1 MKTAVCRID
10 LGYTRIAGYVLYDS
24 KSLEFEETTPRE
36 VEKLVRKNQVN
47 GLTFNADGDIVP
59 DIMDWNLGNMKIR
72 SGVGNYRNFN
82 TDDPRGDTIYS
93 VTKAFEVDGIGQIYE
108 VVNNRCARKLYT
120 KKQLIALCQ
129 MAWVGGVLITDDDEV
144 ALCEGVIVE
153 DKNNMVAFELGD
165 KVYTKEQL
173 IGAINAEETQA
184 DGGDAASD
192 TGGGMEE
199 LLTNLGLGE
208 SINAQNGTQPFE
220 GDKLPFENN
229 EGFGEGNEPD
239 EVSQAQE
246 VQAAED
252 VPEVQPDADSTQGDA
267 QAEQVGTEDHQ
278 EIDVPTSD
286 AEMIS
291 EGNNESAAEEN
302 SEADENGGM
311 TSSENGENEAE
322 IEGEQEENFKTYS
335 KSSRNRSSRRKK

>member
-1 MKTAVCRID
+1 
-10 LGYTRIAGYVLYDS
+10 
-24 KSLEFEETTPRE
+24 
-36 VEKLVRKNQVN
+36 
-47 GLTFNADGDIVP
+47 
-59 DIMDWNLGNMKIR
+59 
-72 SGVGNYRNFN
+72 
-82 TDDPRGDTIYS
+82 
-93 VTKAFEVDGIGQIYE
+93 
-108 VVNNRCARKLYT
+108 
-120 KKQLIALCQ
+120 

-199 LLTNLGLGE
+199 LLTSLGLGE

-229 EGFGEGNEPD
+229 NGFGDGNEPD
-239 EVSQAQE
+239 EASQAQE
-246 VQAAED
+246 VQTAED
-252 VPEVQPDADSTQGDA
+252 MPEVQPDADNTQGDA
-267 QAEQVGTEDHQ
+267 QAEQVSTEDHQ